1 MKKLGLLFKTS
12 VSIGFITVLLLA
24 ILLIM
29 VSTIS
34 INNVNDN
41 IAIIT
46 KETASNYAQIVKNYL
61 QEPLDESRSLRSIYQ
76 GIVQN
81 QKTIGI
87 SREESNLIL
96 KSYIEDHPKYLGVYV
111 LFEPD
116 QFDGQDDFYRN
127 TLHHDETGRY
137 IPYWYLDD
145 NGKGA
150 IDILMEYEED
160 SSGWYQDPKR
170 NNREAIQ
177 DPFLYPIGGVD
188 VLMTSLTV
196 PIQNASGNFIG
207 ISGIDVSIDE
217 IAQMAANLK
226 IEEYEDAYITIF
238 SQNGIVAGSQ
248 NVEWLG
254 QSVEDIID
262 QKDYIQSIQSG
273 KSFSTDVENNGKLY
287 FTYGVPFNIGYT
299 DSNWMVT
306 FSVARNELYQTVN
319 RMIGIFVVIGLGF
332 LLILMFVV
340 FIIIRSITSSVKQIT
355 LMASDVSKGDL
366 TRELKL
372 NRNDEIGV
380 MGNTLHLMSDS
391 LSEIVSNVRKSALTV
406 TQSSSEIN
414 KTAQSLSQGATEQ
427 AASAEEVSSS
437 MEQMASNIQ
446 QNTENAKKT
455 ESISGQVS
463 IDAEEGGK
471 AVAEAVVAMKQ
482 IAEKISIIEE
492 IARQTNL
499 LALNAAIEAA
509 RAGEA
514 GKGFAVVASE
524 VRKLAERSQ
533 SSATEIS
540 NLSTSS
546 VNIAV
551 KAGELLTQLVPRI
564 RETASLVQEISHA
577 SEEQNSGVEQINIA
591 LIQLDKVV
599 QQNAA
604 SSEEM
609 ADTASVMNNQAVELN
624 SFMSFFTLKK
634 RYRDTEQ
641 VQSTDS
647 EKIHITH
654 ESVIYE
660 KKSIETGLTRIDS
673 KNNEDSDFTEF

>member
-1 MKKLGLLFKTS
+1 
-12 VSIGFITVLLLA
+12 
-24 ILLIM
+24 
-29 VSTIS
+29 
-34 INNVNDN
+34 
-41 IAIIT
+41 
-46 KETASNYAQIVKNYL
+46 
-61 QEPLDESRSLRSIYQ
+61 
-76 GIVQN
+76 
-81 QKTIGI
+81 
-87 SREESNLIL
+87 
-96 KSYIEDHPKYLGVYV
+96 
-111 LFEPD
+111 
-116 QFDGQDDFYRN
+116 
-127 TLHHDETGRY
+127 
-137 IPYWYLDD
+137 
-145 NGKGA
+145 
-150 IDILMEYEED
+150 
-160 SSGWYQDPKR
+160 
-170 NNREAIQ
+170 
-177 DPFLYPIGGVD
+177 
-188 VLMTSLTV
+188 
-196 PIQNASGNFIG
+196 
-207 ISGIDVSIDE
+207 
-217 IAQMAANLK
+217 
-226 IEEYEDAYITIF
+226 
-238 SQNGIVAGSQ
+238 
-248 NVEWLG
+248 
-254 QSVEDIID
+254 
-262 QKDYIQSIQSG
+262 
-273 KSFSTDVENNGKLY
+273 
-287 FTYGVPFNIGYT
+287 
-299 DSNWMVT
+299 MVT

-319 RMIGIFVVIGLGF
+319 RMISIFVVIGLGF

-340 FIIIRSITSSVKQIT
+340 FIIIRSITTSVKQIT

-372 NRNDEIGV
+372 NRNDEIGI
-380 MGNTLHLMSDS
+380 MGNTLHLMGDS

-414 KTAQSLSQGATEQ
+414 KTAQSLSQGASEQ

-455 ESISGQVS
+455 ESISEQVS

-551 KAGELLTQLVPRI
+551 KAGELLNQLVPRI

-599 QQNAA
+599 QQNAT

-641 VQSTDS
+641 LQSTNS
-647 EKIHITH
+647 EKKHITH
-654 ESVIYE
+654 ESMINE
-660 KKSIETGLTRIDS
+660 KKSIETRLTQIDS
-673 KNNEDSDFTEF
+673 KDNKDSDFTEF